1 MTDFVHLHVHSDYS
15 FLDGGAKVSGLAQ
28 RAAKLGMSS
37 IALTDHGVMCGVLDF
52 YKEAKKAGV
61 KPIIGCEIYVVPFD
75 MRLKQDPGLDNSPG
89 IKQKDYAHLVL
100 LAENEVGYRNLC
112 KIVSK
117 AHIHG
122 FYRKPRADYETLA
135 AHHEGIVALTACL
148 GGEVPQALMHGQDDK
163 AARCK
168 IERYVEI
175 FGRDNLFLEVQAH
188 RGSQCGELEDM
199 VARRMFE
206 VADSMKLRCV
216 LTNDSHYLNPEDFEA
231 HNALLCINWGRML
244 SDPDRPEYGPDFYLK
259 SAEEMAALYPQR
271 PDLVAAT
278 LDVGK
283 RCNFDFA
290 KTSYHLPEFKWTEGL
305 PPRDFLRRKCEQGV
319 KKLYGD
325 KALNE
330 GAGTRDRLDF
340 ELGVIERM
348 GFNSYFLTVADFI
361 QWAKD
366 QKIPVGP
373 GRGSAAGS
381 IVAYALGITGLDP
394 IKYNLLFE
402 RFLNPD
408 RVSMPDIDIDFCV
421 ERRGEVIDYVRRKY
435 GEESV
440 CQIGTFG
447 KLLSRAAIKD
457 AGRVLG
463 VPLAKV
469 NALTKLIPVEQGKV
483 KPLGDCLKD
492 IPEFKAQYDSDP
504 ETHKLIDTAKS
515 IEGLNRGTGVHAAG
529 VVISDAD
536 VTNYMPLMRQ
546 EGSDGE
552 IVIATQYN
560 MNEVEA
566 QGLLKMDFLGLRNLT
581 IIDQA
586 LKIIEA
592 NRGVRIE
599 LDVSNMPADAPY
611 KSLHSLDDPATY
623 KTLSA
628 GEGFGI
634 FQVES
639 EGMCRLLQA
648 IKPSTFEDISAVL
661 AIYRPGPLSAG
672 VDKDFAA
679 RKHGRVKVMMPGEGD
694 GSANPEA
701 VKLLREALSDTY
713 GTLIYQEQAMLIS
726 RKLAGFTP
734 GDADKLRKAIGK
746 KKKEEM
752 DVIRPKFIEGCA
764 KNGFSTKLGE
774 QLWQQIEGF
783 GAYGFNKAHTVAY
796 GLITYQTAWLKTH
809 YPTEYAAALLT
820 SQIGNNDKIVEGIR
834 NVRAMGLE
842 VVPPDINLSE
852 ATFTSLGS
860 GSSGSEALVPKV
872 VFGLCGMKGVGTKA
886 VEKIIEARKKTG
898 AFKGFLQFLDSVD
911 LTHVGKA
918 VLESLI
924 KGGAFDRFIPNRR
937 SLLEGLEA
945 ALRVANEAAADRAR
959 GQKGLFAA
967 PKGKTEIDEKARDL
981 SVLPKVPD
989 LSESERQRAER
1000 ETFGFYISSSPLDTY
1015 RELFEKYAK
1024 YDAKSLLGI
1033 KPGCAVVLGGL
1044 VSGLSVNTVR
1054 SESSRNFGR
1063 KMAKFDLVDKSGITK
1078 VTVFSDTFEKY
1089 ESVLQDDAPVFVR
1102 GITEASQTQVVSAAA
1117 SEEEAEQEQELVAV
1131 TVNEIVHVQDAPA
1144 RFAADEGLVYDADF
1158 KLFTDTSPEDLAN
1171 LSEAVR
1177 VRVGGVINKLRTGTS
1192 KRGNEYAN
1200 FTLIGPKGA
1209 FRVIVFSELAKGW
1222 TGKFKEGLALFV
1234 VGEAMKE
1241 DDGRVSIRADA
1252 IIPAAAARDRFTK
1265 AVCLKLT
1272 VSQIQNELLGS
1283 LSELALQHAGATPL
1297 YFRVL
1302 GEDGAELDLIEA
1314 APDFRVKPTT
1324 GFIDSVKKLIPGSD
1338 VLIAAS

>member
-1 MTDFVHLHVHSDYS
+1 MADFVHLHVHSDYS

-28 RAAKLGMSS
+28 RAAKLGMSAL
-37 IALTDHGVMCGVLDF
+37 ALTDHGVMCGVLDF
-52 YKEAKKAGV
+52 YKEAKKAGI

-75 MRLKQDPGLDNSPG
+75 MRLKQDPDLANSPG

-100 LAENEVGYRNLC
+100 LAENEAGYRNLC

-135 AHHEGIVALTACL
+135 AHKEGLIALTACL
-148 GGEVPQALMHGQDDK
+148 GGEVPQALMHSQDRK
-163 AARCK
+163 PACRK
-168 IERYVEI
+168 IEQYLEI
-175 FGRDNLFLEVQAH
+175 FGRENLYLEVQGH
-188 RGSQCGELEDM
+188 KRSQCGELEDM

-206 VADSMKLRCV
+206 VADEMKVRTI

-244 SDPDRPEYGPDFYLK
+244 NDPDRPEYGPDFYLK
-259 SAEEMAALYPQR
+259 SAEEMAALYPER
-271 PDLVAAT
+271 PDLIQAT

-283 RCNFDFA
+283 RVHFDFG

-305 PPRDFLRRKCEQGV
+305 KPGEFLRRKCEEGV
-319 KKLYGD
+319 RKLYGEN
-325 KALNE
+325 ALA
-330 GAGTRDRLDF
+330 AGSPISERLNF
-340 ELGVIERM
+340 ELSVIERM
-348 GFNSYFLTVADFI
+348 GFNSYFLVVSDFI

-394 IKYNLLFE
+394 IRYNLLFE

-408 RVSMPDIDIDFCV
+408 RVSMPDIDIDICV

-435 GEESV
+435 GEEAV

-447 KLLSRAAIKD
+447 KLLARAAVKD

-463 VPLAKV
+463 VPLQKV
-469 NALTKLIPVEQGKV
+469 NALTKLIPVVQGKV
-483 KPLGDCLKD
+483 KPLDECLKE
-492 IPEFKAQYDSDP
+492 IPEFKQQYDADP
-504 ETHKLIDTAKS
+504 ETHKLIDTARS

-546 EGSDGE
+546 EGADGE
-552 IVIATQYN
+552 VVIATQYS

-586 LKIIEA
+586 LKLIEG
-592 NRGVRIE
+592 NTGLHIE
-599 LDVSNMPADAPY
+599 MDPTRVQKDAPY
-611 KSLHSLDDPATY
+611 KSLHTLDDPATY

-628 GEGFGI
+628 GEGFGV

-639 EGMCRLLQA
+639 EGMCRLMQA

-679 RKHGRVKVMMPGEGD
+679 RKHGRVKVTMPGELEGLA
-694 GSANPEA
+694 SAEA
-701 VKLLREALSDTY
+701 VSRLKEILSDTY

-726 RKLAGFTP
+726 RRLAGFTP

-752 DVIRPKFIEGCA
+752 DVIRPKFIEGCE
-764 KNGFSTKLGE
+764 KSGFSKKLGE
-774 QLWQQIEGF
+774 HLWAQIEGF

-796 GLITYQTAWLKTH
+796 GLITYHTAWLKTH

-834 NVRAMGLE
+834 NVRAMGLV
-842 VVPPDINLSE
+842 VVPPDINLSDS
-852 ATFTSLGS
+852 TFTAKEGR
-860 GSSGSEALVPKV
+860 VI
-872 VFGLCGMKGVGTKA
+872 FGLSGMKGVGTKA
-886 VEKIIEARKKTG
+886 VEKIIEGRRKVG
-898 AFKGFLQFLDSVD
+898 GFKGFLHFLDHVD
-911 LTHVGKA
+911 LTHINKA

-924 KGGAFDRFIPNRR
+924 KGGAFDRFVANRR
-937 SLLEGLEA
+937 ALLEGLEA
-945 ALRVANEAAADRAR
+945 ALRAASESAADRAR
-959 GQKGLFAA
+959 GQKGLFAQ
-967 PKGKTEIDEKARDL
+967 PKGKAEVSEAERDL
-981 SVLPKVPD
+981 ALLPKVPD

-1015 RELFEKYAK
+1015 RELFEKFARH
-1024 YDAKSLLGI
+1024 DSKSLLGL

-1044 VSGLSVNTVR
+1044 VSGLSVNTVKN
-1054 SESSRNFGR
+1054 ESSRNFGR
-1063 KMAKFDLVDKSGITK
+1063 KMAKFDLADRSGITK
-1078 VTVFSDTFEKY
+1078 VTVFPDTFEKF

-1102 GITEASQTQVVSAAA
+1102 GMTEATQTQTVAQAGDD
-1117 SEEEAEQEQELVAV
+1117 EGEQELEQVAV
-1131 TVNEIVHVQDAPA
+1131 TVSEIVHVQDAEA
-1144 RFAADEGLVYDADF
+1144 RFAQDEGLAFDADF
-1158 KLFTDTSPEDLAN
+1158 QLFTDTTPEDLAR
-1171 LSEAVR
+1171 LEEPVR
-1177 VRVGGVINKLRTGTS
+1177 VRVGGVVNKLRTGTS

-1200 FTLIGPKGA
+1200 FTLVGPRGA
-1209 FRVIVFSELAKGW
+1209 FRVIVFSELAKSW
-1222 TGKFKEGLALFV
+1222 TGKLKDGAALFV
-1234 VGEAMKE
+1234 VGEAARE

-1252 IIPAAAARDRFTK
+1252 IVPAAAARDRFTR

-1272 VSQIQNELLGS
+1272 ISQIQDEVLGS
-1283 LSELALQHAGATPL
+1283 LSSLALQHSGATPL
-1297 YFRVL
+1297 YFKIV
-1302 GEDGAELDLIEA
+1302 GDDGAELELVEA
-1314 APDFRVKPTT
+1314 APDFRVKPTPS
-1324 GFIDSVKKLIPGSD
+1324 FIDGVKKLIPGSD
-1338 VLIAAS
+1338 VLLAAQ